1 MAVETMDGTLSPGAG
16 TRVPEGVPNTAEGLL
31 ADRQVVWG
39 NFTKLVLW
47 SSVAIAACLVVLV
60 WAVL

>member
-1 MAVETMDGTLSPGAG
+1 MSSETTAMPSPASAE
-16 TRVPEGVPNTAEGLL
+16 TTVPNTAEGLL

-39 NFTKLVLW
+39 NFTRIVFW
-47 SSVAIAACLVVLV
+47 STVVIAASLIVIV